1 MDRNIRL
8 YPWFKFVQQLVFW
21 QAIWF
26 LYFEN
31 HLSAAE
37 AILLYVVSD
46 IATTVLEVPSGY
58 MSDRIGRKFTLVA
71 AAVCGVAATTLLIFA
86 VGFMQFVLAN
96 VLLAA
101 GAAFAS
107 GTDSSLL
114 YESLQAEGRAEE
126 IEAAELSAWRYSFS
140 ALALSALTGGLM
152 ALYDDVIPYVATA
165 LSAIAL
171 LAVTC
176 LFDETP
182 HKKRVSH
189 GQNLRILVTQLTQP
203 TLVWILCLTLLMYV
217 FSHIPFVF
225 GQPFI
230 REALENMGYAA
241 QTPVISGGVTFTMMV
256 VSLGTSLIALP
267 LRNRLGLPGILL
279 CAFGMQIALT
289 AALATSNSLFVI
301 GLLFFRMVPDSL
313 SQPFIRARIQP
324 LLQDGTR
331 ATYMSVQ
338 SLAGRILFAATLSIA
353 AMRSGDADMAYADMQ
368 IILAVYAGLGLVFLA
383 ALVGTARKA
392 KV

>member
-1 MDRNIRL
+1 MNRNIHL

-21 QAIWF
+21 QATWF
-26 LYFEN
+26 LYFET

-46 IATTVLEVPSGY
+46 ISTTALEVPSGY
-58 MSDRIGRKFTLVA
+58 MSDRVGRKFTLMLA
-71 AAVCGVAATTLLIFA
+71 AISGVAATLMLIFSSS
-86 VGFMQFVLAN
+86 FLQFAFAN

-101 GAAFAS
+101 SAAFAS

-114 YESLQAEGRAEE
+114 YESLKAEDRT
-126 IEAAELSAWRYSFS
+126 AELEKAELIAWRYSFS
-140 ALALSALTGGLM
+140 ALAISALTGGVL
-152 ALYDDVIPYVATA
+152 AFYDDLLPYIGTA
-165 LSAIAL
+165 VSAVVL
-171 LAVTC
+171 LVFTT
-176 LFDETP
+176 LFKETP
-182 HKKRVSH
+182 HVKQASH
-189 GQNLRILVTQLTQP
+189 GRTLRALLSQLTQP
-203 TLVWILCLTLLMYV
+203 TLLWLLCLTLVMYV

-230 REALENMGYAA
+230 RETLASLGYAA
-241 QTPVISGGVTFTMMV
+241 QTPIISGGVTFAMMV

-279 CAFGMQIALT
+279 LAFGMQIALT
-289 AALATSNSLFVI
+289 AALAISNSLFVVL
-301 GLLFFRMVPDSL
+301 LLFLRMVPDSL

-338 SLAGRILFAATLSIA
+338 SLAGRLLFAATLSIA
-353 AMRSGDADMAYADMQ
+353 AMRSGEAAIAYEDMQ
-368 IILAVYAGLGLVFLA
+368 IILTAYVGIGIVVLAGLI
-383 ALVGTARKA
+383 GTVRRAG
-392 KV
+392 V